1 MPHRSVAL
9 IPAYKPDER
18 ALEVARSLNDLGFYR
33 ILAVSDGNSAEYEP
47 VLSAL
52 EAIPN
57 VTLLRHSVNMGKG
70 RALKTA
76 FDYILKT
83 WPGCNAVCVD
93 CDGQLGGADAVRG
106 AQLAAE
112 HPDSLILGCR
122 DLRHTENVPAAN
134 RFGNFATRLSL
145 RLLTGVRFADT
156 QCGLRAYPPAVMKQL
171 LAVGGERFEFEN
183 NTLLHVRRT
192 SLPIVEYPI
201 SVVYEKNEGYTT
213 TFRKIHDS
221 VMIYKN
227 LLSFLTAPTLTYL
240 LSLVLWLGLSMSGWF
255 DLWGYSAVFAL
266 ALFAGVGLTALV
278 VPNPKRLLLGGGIL
292 SLLAGGAVFGL
303 GSLGLL
309 PAEILAALLLPCY
322 FGLCVNFRRLGYGP
336 LPKVLRLKR

>member
-1 MPHRSVAL
+1 
-9 IPAYKPDER
+9 
-18 ALEVARSLNDLGFYR
+18 
-33 ILAVSDGNSAEYEP
+33 
-47 VLSAL
+47 
-52 EAIPN
+52 
-57 VTLLRHSVNMGKG
+57 
-70 RALKTA
+70 
-76 FDYILKT
+76 
-83 WPGCNAVCVD
+83 
-93 CDGQLGGADAVRG
+93 
-106 AQLAAE
+106 
-112 HPDSLILGCR
+112 
-122 DLRHTENVPAAN
+122 
-134 RFGNFATRLSL
+134 
-145 RLLTGVRFADT
+145 
-156 QCGLRAYPPAVMKQL
+156 
-171 LAVGGERFEFEN
+171 VGGERFEFEN
-183 NTLLHVRRT
+183 NTLLHVRRA

-255 DLWGYSAVFAL
+255 SLWGYSAVFAL

-309 PAEILAALLLPCY
+309 HAEILAALLLPCY